1 MDFSFF
7 QWLIQSNQFVSNCI
21 LLYHLKLE
29 CSGFELFH
37 LKQALQLKTD
47 VREKKAKTIFYVNM
61 QEIWFGYTN
70 PIELH
75 WKHHI
80 PVEKMLFK

>member
-1 MDFSFF
+1 MDFSLF

-37 LKQALQLKTD
+37 LKQTLEFKTD

-61 QEIWFGYTN
+61 QEIWFWVHESYRITLETSHSCGEN
-70 PIELH
+70 A
-75 WKHHI
+75 
-80 PVEKMLFK
+80 V

>member
-1 MDFSFF
+1 MLMRNLLMDFSLF
-7 QWLIQSNQFVSNCI
+7 QWVIQSNQFVSSCI

-37 LKQALQLKTD
+37 LKQTL
-47 VREKKAKTIFYVNM
+47 EKNKAKTIFYVNM

-75 WKHHI
+75 
-80 PVEKMLFK
+80 